1 MEGAADAG
9 PQMSASVATRTAR
22 KIMENSKFKLLPK
35 DDRIASQANK
45 PSASSPSNGNQRV
58 HEICPIPGEMEIG
71 SKSPAIAIG

>member
-9 PQMSASVATRTAR
+9 PQISTSVATRNAR
-22 KIMENSKFKLLPK
+22 KIMENSKFKRLK

-71 SKSPAIAIG
+71 SKSPAVAIG